1 MPVHVHPLGPAEEDV
16 AGGLHHPLT
25 LHHPLPGLPI
35 RYCPSTSSAS
45 LDSACRLSRV
55 CAFARLFSARRAA
68 SFASFAAFACLGPFW
83 SFLAT
88 LAFLSFSFFTAAE
101 LSAARASWMTVLNRS
116 SSKCAYQMSI
126 VGIPAK
132 SAIASR

>member
-1 MPVHVHPLGPAEEDV
+1 MPNV
-16 AGGLHHPLT
+16 AARSRPGTITGGWLT
-25 LHHPLPGLPI
+25 I

-55 CAFARLFSARRAA
+55 CAFARFFSARRAASFA

-88 LAFLSFSFFTAAE
+88 LAFLSFSFLTAAE
-101 LSAARASWMTVLNRS
+101 VSAARASWMTVLNRS

>member
-1 MPVHVHPLGPAEEDV
+1 MPNV
-16 AGGLHHPLT
+16 AARSRPGTITGGWLT
-25 LHHPLPGLPI
+25 I

-55 CAFARLFSARRAA
+55 CAFARFFSARRAA
-68 SFASFAAFACLGPFW
+68 SFASFAAFASLAAFACLGPFW
-83 SFLAT
+83 SFLAA
-88 LAFLSFSFFTAAE
+88 LAFLSFSFVTAAE
-101 LSAARASWMTVLNRS
+101 VSAARASWMTVLNRS

-126 VGIPAK
+126 VGILAK

>member
-1 MPVHVHPLGPAEEDV
+1 MT
-16 AGGLHHPLT
+16 GGWLT
-25 LHHPLPGLPI
+25 I

-45 LDSACRLSRV
+45 LDRACTLSRV
-55 CAFARLFSARRAA
+55 CAFARFFSARRAA
-68 SFASFAAFACLGPFW
+68 SFASLACLESFCPFFAA
-83 SFLAT
+83 

-101 LSAARASWMTVLNRS
+101 VSAARASWITVLNRS

-126 VGIPAK
+126 VCIRAK